1 MDRGRLRRRELSY
14 TLVEH
19 VCLVA
24 EGCVL
29 TQMLSDHL
37 YSLHLQALQLLL
49 RPWEEKKKYTLFMN
63 SLLCV
68 CQRNHCF
75 EELGFMFSSKI

>member
-29 TQMLSDHL
+29 IQMLSDHL

-49 RPWEEKKKYTLFMN
+49 RPRETKYTLFMN